1 MIPEDNTMGEK
12 WRVTLRP
19 KIIQLANLPNVQ
31 KVQKV
36 QSTIIENQERIVS

>member
-1 MIPEDNTMGEK
+1 MIPGDNTMGEK

-31 KVQKV
+31 KVQ
-36 QSTIIENQERIVS
+36 STIIENQERIVS